1 MRTRTRHQG
10 RTVSKGF
17 TLVELLVVIT
27 IIGVLLGTLLPT
39 LAKIR
44 VLMLVNASQTMIN
57 QIDVAVRQYYD
68 EHDGRYPPDGAVL
81 ATCVAVAHPKDP
93 NNTRMGSYGP
103 YNGTDKMAWRTAM
116 VGGETDPDNG
126 TGPRMFHDAFGNPI
140 LYFRFDRTANAF
152 VAGALRSDIHNGI
165 PSNLGGYLSGEGGA
179 YYRQDFVLITP
190 GPNSQWE
197 AHYSGGWTTSDDQ
210 NNYLTTE

>member
-1 MRTRTRHQG
+1 MRKNTRHQG
-10 RTVSKGF
+10 RTGWKGF

-27 IIGVLLGTLLPT
+27 IMGVLLGTLLPT

-57 QIDVAVRQYYD
+57 QVNGAVKAYYN
-68 EHDGRYPPDGAVL
+68 EHDRYPADGAVL
-81 ATCVAVAHPKDP
+81 ANCVAKEHPWDP
-93 NNTRMGSYGP
+93 DNTRMGTYGP
-103 YNGTDKMAWRTAM
+103 YNGTDKMTWRTAM
-116 VGGETDPDNG
+116 QGGETNPDNAS
-126 TGPRMFHDAFGNPI
+126 GPQMFHDAFGNPI

-152 VAGALRSDIHNGI
+152 AIGAMPSDVHNGL
-165 PSNLGGYLSGEGGA
+165 PSNLGAYLSGEGGA

-190 GPNSQWE
+190 GPNSTWE
-197 AHYSGGWTTSDDQ
+197 PHYSGGWTTSDDQ